1 MIVNARFS
9 LRVFLRPRRAV
20 GWTMPVAYPARTA
33 PSILTVY
40 SKTKLIGSGSFGS
53 CFLATDK
60 RTGETCVMKEVSL
73 KGADSKE
80 LERACNE
87 ATVLRRLKHP
97 NLIAYIDSQVDRA
110 EAKLIL
116 LMEWAQGGDLG
127 TAISEKK
134 QRPLRIGGPRFSE
147 DECLKMAAQACSA
160 LAYCHHTLFLLHRDI
175 KPQNIF
181 LSASGDVKIGDFG
194 ISKCLSASHGLA
206 LTKCGSPVYMSPE
219 LCSGRPYDRGCDTWA
234 LGCVLYEMM
243 TLQTPWLDQLR
254 PRQGMLA
261 LVQLVCS
268 GSLRVAPLRQHYS
281 EALCLLLDSML
292 NKQPQRRPSFN
303 RLLMVPLIKSTLAK
317 LYPESTP
324 PSTPPLTPPLTP
336 TSTPPLTPKSAA
348 SDESIDEEMRTTGE
362 DQLPPLLQ
370 PMHGPLL
377 PVRVPAPV
385 PGAPLLQVAPPHGA
399 LIPDAHANGGRAPQR
414 PLSAV
419 EAAAQHMNI
428 YEAFTRPAEGPN
440 PFNAPQRMAAKPAAY
455 VLRPYGV
462 EAHAAAIA
470 LQRSYQ
476 AKRAQ
481 LQLAQR
487 ACQAMPA
494 GMPSRPPTRPAW
506 APVR

>member
-1 MIVNARFS
+1 
-9 LRVFLRPRRAV
+9 
-20 GWTMPVAYPARTA
+20 MPVAYPARTA

-243 TLQTPWLDQLR
+243 TLQTPWLDQMR

-261 LVQLVCS
+261 LMQAAQDTLGV
-268 GSLRVAPLRQHYS
+268 P
-281 EALCLLLDSML
+281 LLL
-292 NKQPQRRPSFN
+292 R
-303 RLLMVPLIKSTLAK
+303 
-317 LYPESTP
+317 
-324 PSTPPLTPPLTP
+324 
-336 TSTPPLTPKSAA
+336 
-348 SDESIDEEMRTTGE
+348 
-362 DQLPPLLQ
+362 
-370 PMHGPLL
+370 
-377 PVRVPAPV
+377 
-385 PGAPLLQVAPPHGA
+385 
-399 LIPDAHANGGRAPQR
+399 
-414 PLSAV
+414 
-419 EAAAQHMNI
+419 
-428 YEAFTRPAEGPN
+428 
-440 PFNAPQRMAAKPAAY
+440 
-455 VLRPYGV
+455 
-462 EAHAAAIA
+462 
-470 LQRSYQ
+470 
-476 AKRAQ
+476 
-481 LQLAQR
+481 
-487 ACQAMPA
+487 
-494 GMPSRPPTRPAW
+494 
-506 APVR
+506 